1 MPIPEPVLHPAFNT
15 LRISHIEYGVTDL
28 SASKTFYSDI
38 LGLQVTAEDSDTV
51 YLRAME
57 ERGHHSVVLKKSAE
71 AIVKV
76 LGFKTFSEEDLDKA
90 QKYFSGIGCKTDWVE
105 RP

>member
-1 MPIPEPVLHPAFNT
+1 MPVPDPVLYPAFNT

-28 SASKTFYSDI
+28 SASKKFYSDI
-38 LGLQVTAEDSDTV
+38 LGLQVTGENDDTI

-57 ERGHHSVVLKKSAE
+57 ERGHHCVILKKSSKPN
-71 AIVKV
+71 IRV

-90 QKYFSGIGCKTDWVE
+90 EKYF
-105 RP
+105 